1 MEGIV
6 ELLNNSEI
14 SLEQWVQLF
23 ILAMAIITISSLVT
37 MLSVWVLS
45 TKLTD
50 IKNLLQEQKQVKT
63 EPINP
68 SETNDA

>member
-1 MEGIV
+1 M

-50 IKNLLQEQKQVKT
+50 IKNLLQEQKQPPIESDTT
-63 EPINP
+63 E
-68 SETNDA
+68 SK

>member
-1 MEGIV
+1 M

>member
-1 MEGIV
+1 M
-6 ELLNNSEI
+6 ELLNNNEI
-14 SLEQWVQLF
+14 SSDQWLQLF

-50 IKNLLQEQKQVKT
+50 IKNLLKEQKQP
-63 EPINP
+63 PIE
-68 SETNDA
+68 SDTLESK

>member
-1 MEGIV
+1 M
-6 ELLNNSEI
+6 ELLNNSEV

-50 IKNLLQEQKQVKT
+50 IKNILQEQKQT
-63 EPINP
+63 PAEPVDMD
-68 SETNDA
+68 DA

>member
-1 MEGIV
+1 M

-23 ILAMAIITISSLVT
+23 ILAMAIITVSSLVT
-37 MLSVWVLS
+37 MLSVWILA

-50 IKNLLQEQKQVKT
+50 IKNLLQEQKQPPIESDTT
-63 EPINP
+63 E
-68 SETNDA
+68 SK